1 MAVFIYNHFIERK
14 RVETNSTKTD
24 LNSPLKGIFMI
35 SDNLSFI
42 NTVNDKSLTE
52 YINTNTITFYVCP
65 KCGSTHIVRNG
76 HYMRKIA
83 HLDDEDS
90 IITIQK
96 LLCKDC
102 HTSFKE
108 FPKNISSF
116 NRYSIISIIKILFN
130 KDSINSL
137 YKKYY
142 VARNTIKRYLKRFKD
157 VRNKIDVLL
166 RKVNINSFDELII
179 KYLDDYRL
187 FLFEPS
193 TSNDSILVYVFKIT

>member
-1 MAVFIYNHFIERK
+1 
-14 RVETNSTKTD
+14 
-24 LNSPLKGIFMI
+24 MI

-42 NTVNDKSLTE
+42 NMVNDKSLTE

-65 KCGSTHIVRNG
+65 KCGSTHIVRNC
-76 HYMRKIA
+76 HYNRKIA

-96 LLCKDC
+96 LICKDC

-108 FPKNISSF
+108 FPKNISSY
-116 NRYSIISIIKILFN
+116 NRYSIISIIKILFS
-130 KDSINSL
+130 KESINYL

-142 VARNTIKRYLKRFKD
+142 VAKNTIKRYLKMFKD
-157 VRNKIDVLL
+157 VRNKIDALL
-166 RKVNINSFDELII
+166 RKVSINSFDELITN
-179 KYLDDYRL
+179 YLSDYRL